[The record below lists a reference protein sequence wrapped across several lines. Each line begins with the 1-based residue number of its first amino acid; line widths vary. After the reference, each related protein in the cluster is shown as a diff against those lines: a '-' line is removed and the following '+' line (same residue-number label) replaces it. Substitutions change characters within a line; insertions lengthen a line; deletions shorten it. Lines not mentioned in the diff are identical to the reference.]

1 MLIITISR
9 MDEDENDVKH
19 FNIIVQLCPKV
30 KNVIKNFNGDD
41 DLMKDFLRIEKKKC
55 LRYRGETEFV
65 RSAITIPCQT

>member
-9 MDEDENDVKH
+9 TDEDENDVKH

-41 DLMKDFLRIEKKKC
+41 DLMKDFLRIVSQYM
-55 LRYRGETEFV
+55 R
-65 RSAITIPCQT
+65 I